1 MKGNKPMLS
10 LSPPFLSVVIPVYN
24 EQAQLE
30 TLYQRLTAVLDKTG
44 RTFEIIFTND
54 GSKDSSSAILKQ
66 FFEKR
71 PKQIRVIEFNGNYGQ
86 HMAIMA
92 GFELSQGDVVIT
104 MDADLQNPPE
114 EIPKILEL
122 IDQGHDYVGSYRL
135 DRQDNWFRTY
145 ASQLVNCVRGWATK
159 VHMKD
164 HGCMLR
170 AYRRAIVEA
179 VVRCPETAT
188 LVPVLAYTFAAN
200 PAEVGIEHVARQGDE
215 SKYSLYSLIRLNFD
229 LFTGFSLVPLHAFT
243 LFGMTVSLL
252 SSLLVAY
259 MLLRRL
265 IIGPEAQGLFTLFA
279 ILFFLVSV
287 VITGIGILGEYIG
300 RIYQLVRQR
309 PRFLIRE
316 ILTTD
321 PKKG

>member
-1 MKGNKPMLS
+1 MKKKDDL
-10 LSPPFLSVVIPVYN
+10 LPFLSVVIPVYN

-30 TLYQRLTAVLDKTG
+30 TLYQRLMTVLDKID
-44 RTFEIIFTND
+44 RPFEVIFTND
-54 GSKDSSSAILKQ
+54 GSKDNSGAILRR
-66 FFEKR
+66 FFEQR
-71 PKQIRVIEFNGNYGQ
+71 PDQIHVIEFNGNYGQ

-92 GFELSQGDVVIT
+92 GFELSCGEVVMT

-114 EIPKILEL
+114 EIPKILAL

-135 DRQDNWFRTY
+135 VRHDNWFRTY
-145 ASQLVNCVRGWATK
+145 ASKLVNTVRGWATN
-159 VHMKD
+159 VRMKD

-170 AYRRAIVEA
+170 AYRRPIVDA
-179 VVRCPETAT
+179 VIRCPEMAT

-200 PAEVGIEHVARQGDE
+200 PTEIGIEHVARQGDE
-215 SKYSLYSLIRLNFD
+215 SKYSLYALLRLNFD
-229 LFTGFSLVPLHAFT
+229 LFTGFSLVPLHVFT
-243 LFGMTVSLL
+243 LFGMGVSLL
-252 SSLLVAY
+252 SSLLVVY
-259 MLLRRL
+259 MVFRRL

-316 ILTTD
+316 VLTTG
-321 PKKG
+321 PQKK